1 MVRRDNDAN
10 QSRQIPYN
18 LYHPLLFFAS
28 FYSLLVSSFA
38 GLNSRADFKKFKKD
52 RQSQSA
58 AHHPTTPIHHATNAR
73 HPGHRVYAHPSSSV
87 RPCLSSHRTPTPPWP
102 TRQTSRRL
110 HQPTTPKQVS
120 HQASLR
126 DRNKGGK
133 QTGCALLSRGV
144 RVESIFPPTRAD
156 FDVLAWPDDASAAM
170 EDVQEPASG
179 ESKQAPEGGEGGE
192 DEEDESEEK
201 KEKTP
206 RKPRAK
212 KEAAATPAAAPASAG
227 TSSRGRERKS
237 VVAYVPQSP
246 KFSQSDELLPV
257 EAGPGTPLGEIENV
271 KHRLDITHAT
281 DAEVKALFH
290 AAYPNSKTGH
300 TKKVVKANIRAFS
313 GYPKAQADQLA
324 EAAVVRLEKNST
336 EILRLVAQMCDLGH
350 SAPRAKLIEHI
361 VDFLRKPKSSGA
373 GLQLRW
379 KEVSMAR
386 GIVFWSWRDIDC
398 VDNFRRAR
406 TGGTLL
412 SGSGGRRGLAA
423 LLRHRWTRCRS
434 E

>member
-1 MVRRDNDAN
+1 
-10 QSRQIPYN
+10 
-18 LYHPLLFFAS
+18 
-28 FYSLLVSSFA
+28 
-38 GLNSRADFKKFKKD
+38 
-52 RQSQSA
+52 
-58 AHHPTTPIHHATNAR
+58 
-73 HPGHRVYAHPSSSV
+73 
-87 RPCLSSHRTPTPPWP
+87 
-102 TRQTSRRL
+102 
-110 HQPTTPKQVS
+110 
-120 HQASLR
+120 
-126 DRNKGGK
+126 
-133 QTGCALLSRGV
+133 
-144 RVESIFPPTRAD
+144 
-156 FDVLAWPDDASAAM
+156 M

-361 VDFLRKPKSSGA
+361 VDFLRKPKSSGHAFQGGAPGKKRKSASSTKKTSKKGAAADGEKKKRPITPFFVFMVSVAERAHRLA
-373 GLQLRW
+373 G
-379 KEVSMAR
+379 
-386 GIVFWSWRDIDC
+386 
-398 VDNFRRAR
+398 
-406 TGGTLL
+406 
-412 SGSGGRRGLAA
+412 
-423 LLRHRWTRCRS
+423 RCGVPS
-434 E
+434 